1 MDAFRSMRRPRKTTA
16 GALFAV
22 VVVLLAGCSSPAGK
36 GPAQAA
42 PAVTVPAE
50 ESPQSPLPL
59 PTVPETVPPAP
70 ATVAPAPKAKASQ
83 VLAAFAGRN
92 LMKHLE
98 ALQKAADDAGG
109 NRASGTA
116 GYEASGRYV
125 EEQLRAAGY
134 KPVRQ
139 VFTYR
144 DDDDTEVET
153 FNILADTSGDP
164 AHTIVVGGHLDS
176 VRRGPGINDNGSG
189 VAAIIETARWMAE
202 TGVRPKNRV
211 RFAFWG
217 AEEVDLLGSKHYVKS
232 LSSTELSQT
241 MLNLNL
247 DMVASPNGGR
257 FVHDGDGS
265 TFGDAGPAGSDGIE
279 RTFMDYFAQ
288 NGLAAEPTVFDGGSD
303 YQPFL
308 RAGIPTGGLF
318 SGDVDRKTADQVEEF
333 GGVEDDDLDP
343 CYHKS
348 CDTLQN
354 IDPKLLNEMAG
365 ALGYVTLAYAMVTR
379 PD

>member
-1 MDAFRSMRRPRKTTA
+1 MEALRSMRRPRKTTA

-36 GPAQAA
+36 SPAQAP
-42 PAVTVPAE
+42 PAVTIPAE
-50 ESPQSPLPL
+50 ESPQSARPLL
-59 PTVPETVPPAP
+59 TVPGTV
-70 ATVAPAPKAKASQ
+70 TPAPKGKARQ

-116 GYEASGRYV
+116 GYEASARYV

-144 DDDDTEVET
+144 DNDDVEVET
-153 FNILADTSGDP
+153 FNILADTAGDP

-217 AEEVDLLGSKHYVKS
+217 AEEVDLLGSKHYVDS
-232 LSSTELSQT
+232 LSSSELSQT

-265 TFGDAGPAGSDGIE
+265 TFGDAGPTGSDGIE
-279 RTFMDYFAQ
+279 RTFLDYFAQ
-288 NGLAAEPTVFDGGSD
+288 NGLTAEPTVFDGGSD

-348 CDTLQN
+348 CDTLTN

-365 ALGYVTLAYAMVTR
+365 ALGYVTLAYAMTSR

>member
-1 MDAFRSMRRPRKTTA
+1 MDALRSVRRPRKTTA

-22 VVVLLAGCSSPAGK
+22 VAVLLAGCSSPAAK
-36 GPAQAA
+36 GPAQAP
-42 PAVTVPAE
+42 PAVTIPAE
-50 ESPQSPLPL
+50 EPPQSARPL
-59 PTVPETVPPAP
+59 PTVPETVTPAP
-70 ATVAPAPKAKASQ
+70 GTVAPGPKAKASQ

-98 ALQKAADDAGG
+98 ALQKVADGAGG
-109 NRASGTA
+109 NRASGTS
-116 GYEASGRYV
+116 GYEASARYV

-144 DDDDTEVET
+144 HDDVDVET
-153 FNILADTSGDP
+153 FNIVADTSGDP

-217 AEEVDLLGSKHYVKS
+217 AEEVDLLGSKHYVDA
-232 LSSTELSQT
+232 LSSSELSQT
-241 MLNLNL
+241 MLNINL

-257 FVHDGDGS
+257 FVHDG
-265 TFGDAGPAGSDGIE
+265 
-279 RTFMDYFAQ
+279 
-288 NGLAAEPTVFDGGSD
+288 
-303 YQPFL
+303 
-308 RAGIPTGGLF
+308 
-318 SGDVDRKTADQVEEF
+318 
-333 GGVEDDDLDP
+333 
-343 CYHKS
+343 
-348 CDTLQN
+348 
-354 IDPKLLNEMAG
+354 
-365 ALGYVTLAYAMVTR
+365 
-379 PD
+379 

>member
-1 MDAFRSMRRPRKTTA
+1 MDAFRSMRRPRKTRA
-16 GALFAV
+16 GAVIAAV
-22 VVVLLAGCSSPAGK
+22 AVLLAACSSPSGK
-36 GPAQAA
+36 APAEPPPVVTLPAQ
-42 PAVTVPAE
+42 
-50 ESPQSPLPL
+50 ESPQSARPV
-59 PTVPETVPPAP
+59 PTVPESVTPAP
-70 ATVAPAPKAKASQ
+70 GTVAPAPKAKASQ
-83 VLAAFAGRN
+83 VHAAFASRN

-98 ALQKAADDAGG
+98 ALQKIADDAGG
-109 NRASGTA
+109 NRASGTS
-116 GYEASGRYV
+116 GYEASARYV

-134 KPVRQ
+134 EPVRQ
-139 VFTYR
+139 VFAYR
-144 DDDDTEVET
+144 DDEADVQT

-202 TGVRPKNRV
+202 TGIRPKNRV

-217 AEEVDLLGSKHYVKS
+217 AEEVDLLGSKHYVDS
-232 LSSTELSQT
+232 LNRSEVSQT

-247 DMVASPNGGR
+247 DVVASPNGGR

-265 TFGDAGPAGSDGIE
+265 TFGGPGPTGSDGIE
-279 RTFMDYFAQ
+279 RTLMDYFAQ
-288 NGLAAEPTVFDGGSD
+288 NGLAAEATVFDGGSD

-348 CDTLQN
+348 CDTIAN

-365 ALGYVTLAYAMVTR
+365 ALGYATVAYAMVTR
-379 PD
+379 PR

>member
-1 MDAFRSMRRPRKTTA
+1 MA
-16 GALFAV
+16 GTVFAV
-22 VVVLLAGCSSPAGK
+22 AVVLLAACSSPAQRA
-36 GPAQAA
+36 PET
-42 PAVTVPAE
+42 PAVTLPAD
-50 ESPQSPLPL
+50 ESPRSPSRSAP
-59 PTVPETVPPAP
+59 PTPTAAPETV
-70 ATVAPAPKAKASQ
+70 TPAPKAKASQ
-83 VLAAFAGRN
+83 VHAAFAGRN
-92 LMKHLE
+92 LMKDLE
-98 ALQKAADDAGG
+98 ALQKIADAAGG
-109 NRASGTA
+109 NRAAGTS

-144 DDDDTEVET
+144 DDNREADVET
-153 FNILADTSGDP
+153 FNILADTAGDP

-189 VAAIIETARWMAE
+189 VAAMLETARWMAE
-202 TGVRPKNRV
+202 TGVKPKNRV

-217 AEEVDLLGSKHYVKS
+217 AEEVDLLGSKHYVDS
-232 LSSTELSQT
+232 LSNTEISQT

-265 TFGDAGPAGSDGIE
+265 TFGKAGPAGSDGIE

-288 NGLAAEPTVFDGGSD
+288 NGLAAEATVFDGGSD

-318 SGDVDRKTADQVEEF
+318 SGDVDSKTSEQVDEF

-348 CDTLQN
+348 CDTIAN

-365 ALGYVTLAYAMVTR
+365 ALGYATMAYAMMAR